1 MNILNWLRTEYKR
14 AVSALPS
21 LFLGAVILAAIA
33 GMIAFGAY
41 ESGKGRSEQKTV
53 TIGYTAPDDTL
64 TQLAVSY
71 IQNMESVQGWCSF
84 VPMTQQEGKQALEKG
99 EIAALLVLPE
109 QVVEGIMDGS
119 NEPARLYL
127 PKVGQ
132 PLGLAFEELA
142 NAGIGMLQ
150 TAQAEIYSTMDVVML
165 TGADTNVLPS
175 LYDEINRYNLNMA
188 VNREQ
193 LFKKREISRTG
204 NEGAVVYYS
213 SALLTLYMLLA
224 GLFLAKFGK
233 RSQEEQQIVAKRL
246 GISYVWQFLGR
257 AFVIIGMLA
266 LSLLFISL
274 LWLFPMFRELL
285 HPEWSWNSIL
295 GLILVLFATAAY
307 IQLLY
312 QLAEQPKGVILTAG
326 IAVLIQGYVAGCFLP
341 TSLLPEIVGK
351 IDCFVPA
358 SYIKGAF
365 TMLFTG
371 DQQHMG
377 HIMAGL
383 MIHSAVMGM
392 LCVFLMRTGER
403 RGSLSL
409 KSMRLPK
416 KQMPKLKVSGVGTS
430 VSCILYRRLL
440 HKKSFWLCL
449 GLTVAVSV
457 GLVHMEKKSDTTI
470 YAAFYDESGIFTQIL
485 TDYKGLVRFV
495 PYDSREEVRK
505 AVLSGEAECGYDLPS
520 DLQKKLIE
528 QNANRS
534 IQVYEDGDAILTGV
548 VNEVIFEKIFTK
560 VSTEWYRAYLA
571 NHEALREVAQ
581 SYGKNVLQ
589 DMITNALSNRMTDGS
604 TFTFERQI
612 IQPSSIIDTKENM
625 VQSAY
630 PVRAVVSLQV
640 ILCGILGVMQ
650 TISDYHAHRFYK
662 QKFSK
667 MAAITVLQPVL
678 TAVFMGILILAFTNS
693 L

>member
-1 MNILNWLRTEYKR
+1 MNLLNWLRTEYKR
-14 AVSALPS
+14 AVFALPS
-21 LFLGAVILAAIA
+21 LFLGAVILAVIV
-33 GMIAFGAY
+33 GMIVFGAY
-41 ESGKGRSEQKTV
+41 RSEKRNGEQKTV
-53 TIGYTAPDDTL
+53 TIGYTAQDDAL

-127 PKVGQ
+127 PEVGK

-142 NAGIGMLQ
+142 DAGIGMLQ
-150 TAQAEIYSTMDVVML
+150 TAQAEIYTTMDVVML
-165 TGADTNVLPS
+165 TGADANVLSS
-175 LYDEINRYNLNMA
+175 LYDEINRYNLNM
-188 VNREQ
+188 VMNREQ
-193 LFKKREISRTG
+193 LFKKSEISRTG

-224 GLFLAKFGK
+224 GLFLVKYGK
-233 RSQEEQQIVAKRL
+233 RSQEEQLIAAKRL
-246 GISYVWQFLGR
+246 GISYVWQFMGR
-257 AFVIIGMLA
+257 TFVIMGMLG

-274 LWLFPMFRELL
+274 LWLFPVFRDML
-285 HPEWSWNSIL
+285 HPKWSWNSVL
-295 GLILVLFATAAY
+295 GLILVLFVTASY
-307 IQLLY
+307 IQFLY
-312 QLAEQPKGVILTAG
+312 QLAEQPKNVILTAG
-326 IAVLIQGYVAGCFLP
+326 IAALVQGYVAGCFLP

-358 SYIKGAF
+358 SCVKSAF

-371 DQQHMG
+371 NQQHMG
-377 HIMAGL
+377 QILAGL
-383 MIHSAVMGM
+383 MIHSAFMGM
-392 LCVFLMRTGER
+392 LCVFFMRTGEK
-403 RGSLSL
+403 RGSVSI
-409 KSMRLPK
+409 KRMRLPEK
-416 KQMPKLKVSGVGTS
+416 PMLPVKVSGVGTS
-430 VSCILYRRLL
+430 VFSILYRRLL

-449 GLTVAVSV
+449 GLTLAVSV
-457 GLVHMEKKSDTTI
+457 GLVHMEKQSDTTI

-495 PYDSREEVRK
+495 PYGSREEVCK
-505 AVLSGEAECGYDLPS
+505 AVLYGKAECGYDLPS

-534 IQVYEDGDAILTGV
+534 IQVYEDGDAMLTGV

-560 VSTEWYRAYLA
+560 VSAEWYQVYLT
-571 NHEALREVAQ
+571 NHEALKEVAQ
-581 SYGKNVLQ
+581 SCGDKALQ
-589 DMITNALSNRMTDGS
+589 DMIGKALSDRMTDGS

-612 IQPSSIIDTKENM
+612 VQPSSITDTKENR

-640 ILCGILGVMQ
+640 ILCGALGVMQ
-650 TISDYHAHRFYK
+650 AISDYHAHRFYK
-662 QKFSK
+662 QKYSK

-678 TAVFMGILILAFTNS
+678 TAVFMGILILAFTNN